1 MARGAASAHR
11 KERPKPDPK
20 RSKSAPAWEEQ
31 LFFSRLR
38 RHAKIV
44 YVLLALVFVFS
55 FVLLGVG
62 SGSNGISDALQS
74 FFGQNSGSSVG
85 SQIHDKQDAVA
96 RSPQNVNLYL
106 DLAGLYQSDNQEAK
120 ALATLQKARQVAP
133 QNLDVINRIASI
145 YGGQA
150 GRAAD
155 NYRAVFAGYSQN
167 VVNSPGLDTSS
178 PLGQALTSDP
188 YSQALQ
194 TQLNDAYTKVT
205 TAYRRSRAS
214 TSRPPRRRRAP
225 PTSPTRCCSGPPP
238 PRARTTSPPR
248 SPPTSSSSRWRPT
261 TRTPR
266 RSGRRLLSCRRPSG
280 SRRVRLPR
288 P

>member
-1 MARGAASAHR
+1 MARGATSAPR
-11 KERPKPDPK
+11 KQRPKPDPK

-74 FFGQNSGSSVG
+74 FFGRNAGSSIG
-85 SQIHDKQDAVA
+85 SQIDDKQQAVA
-96 RSPQNVNLYL
+96 RSPQDVNLYL

-120 ALATLQKARQVAP
+120 ALATLRKARQVAP
-133 QNLDVINRIASI
+133 KDLDVINRLAGI

-155 NYRAVFAGYSQN
+155 NYRAVFAVYSQN
-167 VVNSPGLDTSS
+167 VTNAPGLDPSS

-194 TQLNDAYTKVT
+194 TQVNDAYTKVT
-205 TAYRRSRAS
+205 GAYRKVADVYRQAAQVAKGTSEEPNALLQWASAAQSANDVPTAITAYRRFLVVAPDNANAPAVRQTLAQLQAS
-214 TSRPPRRRRAP
+214 LGQSQ
-225 PTSPTRCCSGPPP
+225 G
-238 PRARTTSPPR
+238 
-248 SPPTSSSSRWRPT
+248 
-261 TRTPR
+261 
-266 RSGRRLLSCRRPSG
+266 
-280 SRRVRLPR
+280 
-288 P
+288 